1 MADEKVSKAV
11 ILAAGNGSHLLPI
24 TNFIPKTMVLYKD
37 KPLMYYHINNLL
49 HAGIKDI
56 IVVTRR
62 DEDNNYAF
70 KVQND
75 YIRTLEK
82 ELNNYDKDIKINL
95 VYQANDEKI
104 KKPKGPAA
112 AVAAAA
118 GLLKNSNY
126 IVVMGDN
133 LVLDKESGESFIPY
147 LLSKFK
153 GDVIVSTETVDA
165 KKVQNCGIIRSRKLE
180 DILEIYE
187 AKEKPS
193 REYIID
199 KFGEKESYNTMG
211 GGLYV
216 LNSRSTEYIENVLDG
231 ANQEKH
237 ITDAINDQIM
247 KEGKNAYGLEIDKDK
262 YEFLD
267 FGRMENWLEINLRP
281 ENINAFTS
289 GIKNYDANLRDAIN
303 QEILKF
309 RGFKLV

>member
-1 MADEKVSKAV
+1 MADEKVGKAV

-37 KPLMYYHINNLL
+37 KPLMYYHIKNLL
-49 HAGIKDI
+49 YAGIKDI
-56 IVVTRR
+56 IVVTRK

-70 KVQND
+70 KIQND
-75 YIRTLEK
+75 YIRKLEK

-118 GLLKNSNY
+118 DMLTGSNY

-133 LVLDKESGESFIPY
+133 LVVDKRSEESFIPY
-147 LLSKFK
+147 LLSKFD
-153 GDVIVSTETVDA
+153 GNVVVSTETVNGNRA
-165 KKVQNCGIIRSRKLE
+165 QSCGVVKTRKLE
-180 DILEIYE
+180 DLLEIYE

-193 REYIID
+193 KECLID
-199 KFGEKESYNTMG
+199 KFGEKERYDAMG
-211 GGLYV
+211 GGLYI
-216 LNSRSTEYIENVLDG
+216 LNSRSTEYMKNVLDG

-237 ITDAINDQIM
+237 ITDAINDQII
-247 KEGKNAYGLEIDKDK
+247 KEGKTAHGIEIDKTK

-267 FGRMENWLEINLRP
+267 FGRMNNWLEINLRP
-281 ENINAFTS
+281 ENILEFESAIND
-289 GIKNYDANLRDAIN
+289 YDANLKEIIN
-303 QEILKF
+303 QEIFKLK
-309 RGFKLV
+309 GFKLK